1 MKPSHLWLNQGMDIQ
16 HVAEQTP
23 NDSGTD
29 HGTSI
34 QGAAFFD
41 LDRTMIPGSSV
52 FTLAGVAWKS
62 GHLSTKQMLSDAWEA
77 LTFRTSGAT
86 DGKTLKVRQRI
97 LGAIKGQEA
106 QTLQSLAREVIPK
119 IASKVRP
126 ETLEIIQAHISV
138 GRPTYIISAS
148 PAEIVEPLAAA
159 LGMTGGIGTKS
170 EVVNGRYTGEIIGPF
185 CYGIGK
191 VVAIMELARDLGYD
205 LSHSYSYSDAA
216 SDLPML
222 ESTKYS
228 VAINPDAELERIALE
243 RSYPIVRFSGM
254 RIRSQSRFRYS
265 PKKICLAIGLC
276 ISILAVGRKD
286 NRKTAQLL
294 LPRS

>member
-1 MKPSHLWLNQGMDIQ
+1 LTQQFSADPDSNQ
-16 HVAEQTP
+16 E
-23 NDSGTD
+23 
-29 HGTSI
+29 TSI

-62 GHLSTKQMLSDAWEA
+62 GHLSTKQLLHDAWEA

-97 LGAIKGQEA
+97 LGAIKGQDSQTLQQDS
-106 QTLQSLAREVIPK
+106 QTLQSLASEVIPK
-119 IASKVRP
+119 IVSQVRP
-126 ETLEIIQAHISV
+126 ETLEIIRSHHRV
-138 GRPTYIISAS
+138 GRPTYIVSAS

-159 LGMTGGIGTKS
+159 LGMTGGIGTRS
-170 EVVNGRYTGEIIGPF
+170 EIVNGRYTGEIIGSF
-185 CYGIGK
+185 CYGSGK

-205 LSHSYSYSDAA
+205 LSQSYSYSDAA

-228 VAINPDAELERIALE
+228 FAVNPDAELEKIARE

-254 RIRSQSRFRYS
+254 RVRSQSRFRYS
-265 PKKICLAIGLC
+265 PQKLWLAIGLC
-276 ISILAVGRKD
+276 VSILAIGRKD
-286 NRKTAQLL
+286 TRKAAQALL
-294 LPRS
+294 SRS

>member
-1 MKPSHLWLNQGMDIQ
+1 MDTRRVTNQIPADPDLNQDPS
-16 HVAEQTP
+16 V
-23 NDSGTD
+23 
-29 HGTSI
+29 

-62 GHLSTKQMLSDAWEA
+62 GHLSTNQLLHDAWEA

-97 LGAIKGQEA
+97 LGAIKGQDA
-106 QTLQSLAREVIPK
+106 QTLQSLAADVIPK
-119 IASKVRP
+119 IVSNVRP
-126 ETLEIIQAHISV
+126 ETLEIIRSHHRA
-138 GRPTYIISAS
+138 GRPTYIVSAS
-148 PAEIVEPLAAA
+148 PAEIVEPLAVA

-170 EVVNGRYTGEIIGPF
+170 EIVNGRYTGEIIGPF
-185 CYGIGK
+185 CYGSGK

-228 VAINPDAELERIALE
+228 VAINPDAELEQIALE

-265 PKKICLAIGLC
+265 PKKICLALGLC
-276 ISILAVGRKD
+276 FSILALGRKD
-286 NRKTAQLL
+286 NRKAAQLL
-294 LPRS
+294 LSRG

>member
-1 MKPSHLWLNQGMDIQ
+1 VDTHRLTQQFSADPGLNQ
-16 HVAEQTP
+16 E
-23 NDSGTD
+23 
-29 HGTSI
+29 TSI
-34 QGAAFFD
+34 HGAAFFD

-62 GHLSTKQMLSDAWEA
+62 GHLSTKQLLHDAWEA

-97 LGAIKGQEA
+97 LGAIKGQDS
-106 QTLQSLAREVIPK
+106 QTLQNLASEVIPK
-119 IASKVRP
+119 IVSQVRP
-126 ETLEIIQAHISV
+126 ETLEIIRSHHRV
-138 GRPTYIISAS
+138 GRPTYIVSAS

-159 LGMTGGIGTKS
+159 LGMTGGIGTRS
-170 EVVNGRYTGEIIGPF
+170 EIVNGRYTGEIIGPF
-185 CYGIGK
+185 CYGSGK

-205 LSHSYSYSDAA
+205 LSQSYSYSDAA

-228 VAINPDAELERIALE
+228 FAVNPDAELEKIARE

-254 RIRSQSRFRYS
+254 RVRSQSRFRYS
-265 PKKICLAIGLC
+265 PQKLWLAIGLC
-276 ISILAVGRKD
+276 VSILAIGRKD
-286 NRKTAQLL
+286 TRKAAQALL
-294 LPRS
+294 SRS

>member
-1 MKPSHLWLNQGMDIQ
+1 MDTQRLTQQFSADPDSNQ
-16 HVAEQTP
+16 E
-23 NDSGTD
+23 
-29 HGTSI
+29 TSI

-86 DGKTLKVRQRI
+86 DGKTMKVRQRI
-97 LGAIKGQEA
+97 LGAIKGQDA

-126 ETLEIIQAHISV
+126 ETLEIIRSHHNA
-138 GRPTYIISAS
+138 GRPTYIVSAS
-148 PAEIVEPLAAA
+148 PVEIVEPLAKA

-185 CYGIGK
+185 CYGNGK

-205 LSHSYSYSDAA
+205 LSQSYSYSDAA

-222 ESTKYS
+222 ESTHYS
-228 VAINPDAELERIALE
+228 IAINPDAELERIALE

-286 NRKTAQLL
+286 NRKAAQLL
-294 LPRS
+294 LSRS

>member
-1 MKPSHLWLNQGMDIQ
+1 MKAPHLWLNQD
-16 HVAEQTP
+16 V
-23 NDSGTD
+23 DSDRATKSISENLDTD
-29 HGTSI
+29 NGPSV

-62 GHLSTKQMLSDAWEA
+62 GHLSTKQMLGDAWEA

-86 DGKTLKVRQRI
+86 DNKTLRVRQRI
-97 LGAIKGQEA
+97 LGAIKGQDA
-106 QTLQSLAREVIPK
+106 QTLQKLSAEVIPK

-126 ETLEIIQAHISV
+126 ETLEIIHSHHRA
-138 GRPTYIISAS
+138 GRPTYIVSAS

-170 EVVNGRYTGEIIGPF
+170 EIINGYYTGEIIGPF
-185 CYGIGK
+185 CYGNGK
-191 VVAIMELARDLGYD
+191 VVAIMELARDRGYD
-205 LSHSYSYSDAA
+205 LSQSYAYSDAV

-222 ESTKYS
+222 ESAKYS

-243 RSYPIVRFSGM
+243 RSYPIVRFSGL

-265 PKKICLAIGLC
+265 PKKICFAVGLC
-276 ISILAVGRKD
+276 FSILAIGRKD
-286 NRKTAQLL
+286 NRKAAQMLL
-294 LPRS
+294 TRR

>member
-1 MKPSHLWLNQGMDIQ
+1 MDIQ
-16 HVAEQTP
+16 NVAEQIP
-23 NDSGTD
+23 SYSSTD

-62 GHLSTKQMLSDAWEA
+62 GHLGTKQMLSDAWEA

-97 LGAIKGQEA
+97 LGAIKGQDA

-126 ETLEIIQAHISV
+126 ETLEIIRSHQVA
-138 GRPTYIISAS
+138 GRPTYIVSAS
-148 PAEIVEPLAAA
+148 PVEIVEPLAKA
-159 LGMTGGIGTKS
+159 LGMTGGIGTRS
-170 EVVNGRYTGEIIGPF
+170 EVVNGRYTGEFIGPF
-185 CYGIGK
+185 CYGNGK
-191 VVAIMELARDLGYD
+191 VVAIMELSRDLGYN
-205 LSHSYSYSDAA
+205 LSQSYSYSDAA

-228 VAINPDAELERIALE
+228 FAVNPDAELEKIALE

-265 PKKICLAIGLC
+265 PKNICMAIGLCVSILAIGL
-276 ISILAVGRKD
+276 KE
-286 NRKTAQLL
+286 NRDASQLL
-294 LPRS
+294 LTRSQSKLTTLGD